1 MAEVKDKAK
10 SGEKVRGQSKKK
22 GVADNFWK
30 RLEKSSPAW
39 TAELRRPKWQ
49 RWALI
54 VVTALFGAFLIAPN
68 PIPEYSLRLGEPAK
82 ETIISPL
89 TFKVIDEEATT
100 KNRDEVLTSILPV
113 YDFDDE
119 MVRDVQERIIQ
130 AFNFM
135 RDYLVQEEKYR
146 ARVTEGPQPADS
158 ATNEEAA
165 GPETFRPLDDKTL
178 RIRFENLLGASV
190 APSTFA
196 VLKEAKFNSRIER
209 DLRSLVV
216 PVLVK
221 GVVSS
226 RELLMRDGRNG
237 ILLHLK
243 SKDKLEPLKDLSKI
257 FDLDEAVHYINV
269 EEKDTTTDAALSKAI
284 RRIAR
289 DLINFNI
296 TYDRERSEEVK
307 EDALDQF
314 KDVFFQVAKGEVI
327 VRAGDPVNEGHLKK
341 LNGLKKANPPYS
353 RYMIFLGFALS
364 MILLL
369 RLSLYF
375 AEKHLDRSQNAT
387 EDLLLFCLLL
397 VGVIILLR
405 FMASL
410 APLLA
415 SAEQGLTSRSLLY
428 AAPVATGAM
437 LMSLMVDPR
446 IAFIFAA
453 LSGLTGALAVEGDV
467 YLFFFYFVSGIVGLH
482 GMTMINDRTA
492 VLRAGLVV
500 GVVNMI
506 SILALKMAL
515 GQLTSVVDLY
525 DVGLGFLG
533 GVLCGLFV
541 SGLAPLLEPLGYTT
555 NVRLLEL
562 ANLNHPLLQD
572 MAMAAPGTYHHSIM
586 VGNVAEKAAEK
597 INANPLLCLV
607 GGYYHDIGKIGAR
620 SKPGYFIENQARGF
634 NPHDKL
640 EPSMSALILLTHV
653 KQGVEKGREYKLGA
667 PIIDIVRQHHG
678 TSLIRFFYNKAKE
691 KTGPN
696 QPPPPEE
703 KYRYPGPKPQTKEAA
718 LVMLSD
724 VVEAATRTITDPTP
738 SKIKKRV
745 NELVMSLF
753 SDGQLDDSTMTLK
766 DLHAIINSFTL
777 SLQGILHSRVV
788 YPEENGFQVKKN
800 ADTSRQQAAKDKGAV
815 GGAKDPG
822 GKSVGRIRA

>member
-1 MAEVKDKAK
+1 MPESKDKNRSA
-10 SGEKVRGQSKKK
+10 EKGRGQPRKK
-22 GVADNFWK
+22 GVADSVWK
-30 RLEKSSPAW
+30 RLEKTSPGW
-39 TAELRRPKWQ
+39 TAELKTPRGR

-54 VVTALFGAFLIAPN
+54 VVTALFAAFLIAPN
-68 PIPEYSLRLGEPAK
+68 PVPEYSLRLGEPAK

-100 KNRDEVLTSILPV
+100 KNRDEVLKSILPV

-119 MVRDVQERIIQ
+119 MVRDVQERIIE
-130 AFNFM
+130 AFAFM
-135 RDYLVQEEKYR
+135 RQYLAQERHYR
-146 ARVTEGPQPADS
+146 DRINEGPSRADS
-158 ATNEEAA
+158 KSGEREELN
-165 GPETFRPLDDKTL
+165 ETFRPLDDKTL
-178 RIRFENLLGASV
+178 RTRFENLLGASV

-196 VLKEAKFNSRIER
+196 ALKVAGFNTRIER

-226 RELLMRDGRNG
+226 RELLMRDGKNG
-237 ILLHLK
+237 ILLYSK
-243 SKDKLEPLKDLSKI
+243 SKDKLDPLKDLSKI
-257 FDLDEAVHYINV
+257 FDLSEAINYINV
-269 EEKDTTTDAALSKAI
+269 EEKDGARDAALSKAI

-296 TYDRERSEEVK
+296 TYDRELSEQVK
-307 EDALDQF
+307 KDALKQF

-341 LNGLKKANPPYS
+341 LNGLKRANPPYS
-353 RYMIFLGFALS
+353 GYMIFVGFALAI
-364 MILLL
+364 MVLL

-375 AEKHLDRSQNAT
+375 AENHLDRSQNAT

-397 VGVIILLR
+397 IGVVILLR

-415 SAEQGLTSRSLLY
+415 SAEQGMTARSLLY
-428 AAPVATGAM
+428 AAPVATGPM

-446 IAFIFAA
+446 IAFIFAT
-453 LSGLTGALAVEGDV
+453 LSALTGALAVEGDI

-482 GMTMINDRTA
+482 GMTWINDRTA

-525 DVGLGFLG
+525 DMGLGFVG

-586 VGNVAEKAAEK
+586 VGNVAERAAEK
-597 INANPLLCLV
+597 IDANPLLCLV

-620 SKPGYFIENQARGF
+620 SKPGYFIENQERGV

-653 KQGVEKGREYKLGA
+653 
-667 PIIDIVRQHHG
+667 
-678 TSLIRFFYNKAKE
+678 
-691 KTGPN
+691 
-696 QPPPPEE
+696 
-703 KYRYPGPKPQTKEAA
+703 
-718 LVMLSD
+718 
-724 VVEAATRTITDPTP
+724 
-738 SKIKKRV
+738 
-745 NELVMSLF
+745 
-753 SDGQLDDSTMTLK
+753 
-766 DLHAIINSFTL
+766 
-777 SLQGILHSRVV
+777 
-788 YPEENGFQVKKN
+788 
-800 ADTSRQQAAKDKGAV
+800 
-815 GGAKDPG
+815 
-822 GKSVGRIRA
+822 